1 MVMSIWD
8 KTVYNPYMNP
18 KQRILVRQ
26 PTREEQ
32 ENMREYLEKLH
43 KKMGIKKIEKNM
55 SGV

>member
-18 KQRILVRQ
+18 EQRILVRQ